1 MSTKTIFGRNYSVAK
16 TTVTLHNTGV
26 NGSQWRKRSGTLL
39 GTDGKRSAQSSGE
52 ASKRHGMT
60 VSVLVPSSLVREAED
75 KREATR
81 KIGYVARAATVFRA
95 DRLAVFPDG
104 EGERRWGGGFVETV
118 LRYAA
123 TPPYLR
129 KEAWG
134 TRPELEYAGILPPL
148 RAPSQTGSES
158 NDSGSSRQGIV
169 TEVGPDGRVRVNCG
183 LQHPISLV
191 VPPKMEVDEGERV
204 TVRIS
209 SREPV
214 RAKLVDE
221 PISGLSIHRM
231 DLSEALGREDAG
243 VRIATS
249 RFGENLS
256 VSRLGTLAGRIEA
269 DGMTV
274 AFGSPERGLPEM
286 LDGVTVEQ
294 RADGDA
300 VPGNGDD
307 TRDGDVPTR
316 IDVEPGAPSRF
327 DLWLNTVPNQG
338 SQVVRTEEAMFA
350 SLACLT
356 LPE

>member
-1 MSTKTIFGRNYSVAK
+1 
-16 TTVTLHNTGV
+16 
-26 NGSQWRKRSGTLL
+26 
-39 GTDGKRSAQSSGE
+39 
-52 ASKRHGMT
+52 MT
-60 VSVLVPSSLVREAED
+60 VSLLVPSSLVREAED

-95 DRLAVFPDG
+95 DRLTVFPDG

-134 TRPELEYAGILPPL
+134 RRDELEYAGILPPL
-148 RAPSQTGSES
+148 LASSQTGS
-158 NDSGSSRQGIV
+158 GSDGPGSTRQGIV

-183 LQHPISLV
+183 MQHPISLG
-191 VPPKMEVDEGERV
+191 VPPGMEVTEGERV

-214 RAKLVDE
+214 RAKLVEAPLPGFSVD
-221 PISGLSIHRM
+221 RA

-249 RFGENLS
+249 RFGENLTT
-256 VSRLGTLAGRIEA
+256 SRLGSLAGRVRA
-269 DGMTV
+269 DGTTV
-274 AFGSPERGLPEM
+274 AFGAPERGLPAM
-286 LDGVTVEQ
+286 LDGITVDGVAPEGQREGGDDVPAERESSDEDGSSRITVES
-294 RADGDA
+294 
-300 VPGNGDD
+300 
-307 TRDGDVPTR
+307 
-316 IDVEPGAPSRF
+316 GAPNRF

-338 SQVVRTEEAMFA
+338 SEVVRTEEAMFA
-350 SLACLT
+350 SLASLT